1 MAILLLNVVSRSE
14 HYEECAISVCIYIF
28 CYLALFEMLPNKISP
43 SNTAVLGNYVCI
55 ILKAGVL
62 DNDSVVHRYSYVL
75 LLQCGTQVQLRTA
88 TAVWYT
94 GTATYCY
101 CSVVHRYSY
110 VLLLQCGTQVQL
122 PTATAVWYTGT
133 ATYCYWSMVHRYS
146 YVLLLECGTQVQLCT
161 ATAVEYRYS
170 CVLLLQCGT
179 GTATYCYCS
188 VAHRYS
194 HVLLLQCGT
203 STAMYCRTWGYT
215 KSGLG
220 KT

>member
-1 MAILLLNVVSRSE
+1 MCNFCL
-14 HYEECAISVCIYIF
+14 HIYIY

-43 SNTAVLGNYVCI
+43 SNTAKVLGNYVCI

-62 DNDSVVHRYSYVL
+62 YNDSVVHRYSYVLLLQCGTQVQLRTATAVWYTGTATYVL

-110 VLLLQCGTQVQL
+110 VLLL
-122 PTATAVWYTGT
+122 
-133 ATYCYWSMVHRYS
+133 
-146 YVLLLECGTQVQLCT
+146 ECGTQVQLCT
-161 ATAVEYRYS
+161 ATAVWYRYS
-170 CVLLLQCGT
+170 YVLQNLGLHQG
-179 GTATYCYCS
+179 
-188 VAHRYS
+188 
-194 HVLLLQCGT
+194 
-203 STAMYCRTWGYT
+203 W
-215 KSGLG
+215 SGENL